1 MKRISRVVLVSA
13 AVVAGGVG
21 AAALADHHADE
32 APGLK
37 AGAPAPNAVLRTIE
51 NESVEF
57 ASLYADGP
65 VVVVFYRGG
74 WCPYCT
80 KSLSAWD
87 SKMDEIEALGAS
99 FVAITPEKPDY
110 TQKTE
115 AEKVPGMSILSDP
128 AGELAKK
135 FGLLFS
141 LDDGTIK
148 KYKGY
153 GIDLSKSNMDGEWNL
168 PHPGTFIIDS
178 QGVIRFASVDPD
190 YRVRPSPDEV
200 LPELRKI
207 AKGQ

>member
-1 MKRISRVVLVSA
+1 
-13 AVVAGGVG
+13 
-21 AAALADHHADE
+21 
-32 APGLK
+32 
-37 AGAPAPNAVLRTIE
+37 VLRTVE

-57 ASLYADGP
+57 SSLYAKQP

-80 KSLSAWD
+80 KSLGAWD
-87 SKMDEIEALGAS
+87 ARMHDVRDLGAT

-115 AEKVPGMSILSDP
+115 AEKVPGMTILSDP

-141 LDDGTIK
+141 LDDGTIT

-153 GIDLSKSNMDGEWNL
+153 GIDLAERNVDGEWNL
-168 PHPGTFIIDS
+168 PHPGTFIIDT
-178 QGVIRFASVDPD
+178 QGVIRFASVNPD
-190 YRVRPSPDEV
+190 YRVRPSPDEII
-200 LPELRKI
+200 PELRKI